1 MNNKRATARLLAVA
15 FISITMNL
23 LIHIIAIAS
32 LLVFL
37 AFAIDKMLAKMN
49 AWRIP
54 EAVLLWLALLGGAAG
69 ALAAMNM
76 FHHKTSKRW
85 FTVGVPL
92 MQIAHVALLL
102 LMLYM

>member
-1 MNNKRATARLLAVA
+1 MLNRPTFGGHIKAWLLAVA

-32 LLVFL
+32 LLAFL

-69 ALAAMNM
+69 ALAE
-76 FHHKTSKRW
+76 
-85 FTVGVPL
+85 
-92 MQIAHVALLL
+92 
-102 LMLYM
+102 

>member
-1 MNNKRATARLLAVA
+1 MN
-15 FISITMNL
+15 I

-32 LLVFL
+32 LLAFL
-37 AFAIDKMLAKMN
+37 AFAVDKLLARMN

-54 EAVLLWLALLGGAAG
+54 EAVLLWLAFLGGAAG
-69 ALAAMNM
+69 ALVAMSL
-76 FHHKTSKRW
+76 FHHKTSKHW
-85 FTVGVPL
+85 FTVGVPI